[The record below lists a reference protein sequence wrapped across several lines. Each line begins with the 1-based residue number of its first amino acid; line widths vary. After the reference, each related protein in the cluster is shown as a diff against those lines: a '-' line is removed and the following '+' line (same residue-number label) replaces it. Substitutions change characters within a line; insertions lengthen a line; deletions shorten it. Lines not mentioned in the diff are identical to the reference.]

1 MSDIVK
7 SKNGIGIRITEER
20 WFHITENHDDIAGY
34 YDYTLESIENPDF
47 IIKGYN
53 DALIALKKFSGIKFL
68 AVIYKE
74 SDKTDGFVIT
84 AYFTNKIKLENEE
97 IL

>member
-34 YDYTLESIENPDF
+34 YDY
-47 IIKGYN
+47 
-53 DALIALKKFSGIKFL
+53 
-68 AVIYKE
+68 
-74 SDKTDGFVIT
+74 
-84 AYFTNKIKLENEE
+84 
-97 IL
+97 ILQ